1 MIAKPS
7 YKITPDI
14 LFLVGRIGEAI
25 GRAEEAGV
33 LRDVRLRRTNRIR
46 AIRSSLAIEG
56 YTLNEE
62 EISAI
67 RDGKPV
73 AAPTRDIQEVR
84 GAIKAYDQYRQWNP
98 ASEFDLLRAHQVL
111 MAGVPDTP
119 GQYRRTSVGIMD
131 GGENHHISPPAE
143 SVPRHMANLLAWLGD
158 TDEHPL
164 IASAVF
170 HYEFEFIHPFQD
182 GNGRM
187 GRLWQTLI
195 LTRWKSLFASIP
207 IESLVHAN
215 QEDYYRAIRQRSAE
229 GARTSFIV
237 FMLGIILEALEVF
250 GASDQADDQVSDQVS
265 DQHFDQVSDQVKQLI
280 AALGTGPR
288 SAAELMG
295 TMGLLHR
302 PTFRKNYLHPAIS
315 AGLMEMTRPES
326 PTAKNQKYRLAAKGR
341 EVLEGLG
348 VGQ

>member
-7 YKITPDI
+7 YTITPDI
-14 LFLVGRIGEAI
+14 PFLVERIGEAI
-25 GRAEEAGV
+25 GRAEAAGV

-56 YTLNEE
+56 DTLSEE

-84 GAIKAYDQYRQWNP
+84 GAIKAYDQYQQWNP
-98 ASEFDLLRAHQVL
+98 TSEFDLLRAHQIL
-111 MAGVPDTP
+111 MAGLPDTP

-207 IESLVHAN
+207 VESLVHAR
-215 QEDYYRAIRQRSAE
+215 QDDYYKAIRQSSAA

-237 FMLGIILEALEVF
+237 FMLEIILEALEVF
-250 GASDQADDQVSDQVS
+250 GASDQVGDQVDDQVSIQETDQVSDQVT
-265 DQHFDQVSDQVKQLI
+265 QLI
-280 AALGTGPR
+280 AALRTGSK
-288 SAAELMG
+288 SAAELMRDNR
-295 TMGLLHR
+295 TIAS
-302 PTFRKNYLHPAIS
+302 PYIS
-315 AGLMEMTRPES
+315 
-326 PTAKNQKYRLAAKGR
+326 
-341 EVLEGLG
+341 
-348 VGQ
+348 